1 MGVKEGGYLEE
12 KENELKEIDEVSKEV
27 YVDVLSAMIHKAFS
41 QDHRRLTEQSV
52 ERKDEFWVAEFKTHI
67 ARMNDQEC
75 KILLKK
81 GKSISGCCILQH
93 SLYLADSAVGN
104 PHDDK
109 STEKSKL
116 TLYRCFINA
125 IIKTWIIE
133 LL

>member
-41 QDHRRLTEQSV
+41 QDHRRLTEQSI
-52 ERKDEFWVAEFKTHI
+52 ERKDEFWVAEFMTHI
-67 ARMNDQEC
+67 ARFNDQEC

-93 SLYLADSAVGN
+93 SLSPRGLGSGK
-104 PHDDK
+104 P
-109 STEKSKL
+109 T
-116 TLYRCFINA
+116 
-125 IIKTWIIE
+125 
-133 LL
+133 